1 MDCNDAW
8 HDATQANVAV
18 MSPRSS
24 ANAQL
29 GRYAYCNLFKVFR
42 TVIAK
47 RVRAEIRLWGG
58 PPHIY
63 GIHRI
68 YGIVEIEKENRKL
81 LVIICKTAWDDG
93 REFRVV

>member
-58 PPHIY
+58 PPHIRNPP
-63 GIHRI
+63 HNRRI
-68 YGIVEIEKENRKL
+68 YGIAELGKN
-81 LVIICKTAWDDG
+81 
-93 REFRVV
+93 